1 MGIVPAKFSK
11 KVPSLLVLCLHL
23 VLLIAS
29 LNEGVAVTWINLC
42 YITEVVTLQCVIIVT
57 QTHAA
62 KILKIASLTSTYW
75 ETFSKGE
82 PSWLPK
88 IAKMKIQK
96 II

>member
-29 LNEGVAVTWINLC
+29 LNEGVAVNWINFY
-42 YITEVVTLQCVIIVT
+42 YITEVVTLQCVIIIT

-75 ETFSKGE
+75 GIFSKGE
-82 PSWLPK
+82 LS
-88 IAKMKIQK
+88 
-96 II
+96 